1 MWGKLAQTGLHFIG
15 DWTRTMA
22 PGGAREDPIPPL
34 KGVKKMRRLIVAAV
48 NKFVVGNERG
58 EKWFGLFVS

>member
-1 MWGKLAQTGLHFIG
+1 MAQIGVHSIG
-15 DWTRTMA
+15 DWRHMMA
-22 PGGAREDPIPPL
+22 LRGAREDPVPPL